1 MRGKKFRRNT
11 MMDLHYVAVLAQY
24 VVGPPSPYGLGGAPL
39 AIIPVGDRG
48 GHLCQSEHSI
58 SHSTQ

>member
-1 MRGKKFRRNT
+1 